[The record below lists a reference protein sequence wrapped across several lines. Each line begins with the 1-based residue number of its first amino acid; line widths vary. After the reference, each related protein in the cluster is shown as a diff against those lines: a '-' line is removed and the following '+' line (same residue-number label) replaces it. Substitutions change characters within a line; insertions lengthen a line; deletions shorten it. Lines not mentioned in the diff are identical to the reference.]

1 MAKNFSQKFVVYHG
15 CWAWYHDGTN
25 KIVSKNRKCIRPT
38 YEPFWKKPNDVRN
51 KVETRAQ
58 LKLKSVVKNEYV
70 RRYFRFINAFDK
82 NKGYFSSDYD
92 STGNESMDDE
102 SIIPDN
108 KESKTENMN
117 VLTITQ
123 SNTGETLVIDENS
136 ALNNNN
142 QSDSIFN
149 TQNPDNKNE
158 TNN

>member
-1 MAKNFSQKFVVYHG
+1 MVKNFSQEFVVYHG
-15 CWAWYHDGTN
+15 CGAWYHDGTN
-25 KIVSKNRKCIRPT
+25 KIESKNRNCVHPP

-51 KVETRAQ
+51 KVETKAQ
-58 LKLKSVVKNEYV
+58 LKLKSVEKNEYL
-70 RRYFRFINAFDK
+70 RRYFRLINAFDK

-92 STGNESMDDE
+92 STDDESMDDE

-136 ALNNNN
+136 ASNNNN
-142 QSDSIFN
+142 QSDSISN

>member
-1 MAKNFSQKFVVYHG
+1 MIKKFSQKFVCLSCCG
-15 CWAWYHDGTN
+15 AWYHDETN
-25 KIVSKNRKCIRPT
+25 KIVSKYWKCIRPT
-38 YEPFWKKPNDVRN
+38 YEPFWKKPNNVRN

-58 LKLKSVVKNEYV
+58 LKLKSVVKNKYV
-70 RRYFRFINAFDK
+70 RRYFKFINAFDK
-82 NKGYFSSDYD
+82 NKGCFGSDYG
-92 STGNESMDDE
+92 STDDESMDDE

-136 ALNNNN
+136 ASNNNN
-142 QSDSIFN
+142 QSHSISN

>member
-1 MAKNFSQKFVVYHG
+1 M
-15 CWAWYHDGTN
+15 
-25 KIVSKNRKCIRPT
+25 
-38 YEPFWKKPNDVRN
+38 
-51 KVETRAQ
+51 
-58 LKLKSVVKNEYV
+58 YV
-70 RRYFRFINAFDK
+70 RRYFRFISAFDK
-82 NKGYFSSDYD
+82 NKRYFSSDYD
-92 STGNESMDDE
+92 STDNESMDDE

-136 ALNNNN
+136 ASNNNN
-142 QSDSIFN
+142 QSDSISN